1 MVNKSSILR
10 KSEIRIQLNMQ
21 SKISC
26 KDVIL
31 KKEKSSSIKATT
43 DKEKISMVAILLKER
58 FRKKTPKTPK
68 APKNNQFVNI

>member
-1 MVNKSSILR
+1 MVNKSSILE
-10 KSEIRIQLNMQ
+10 KVKYRIQLNMQ

-31 KKEKSSSIKATT
+31 KKEKNSCIKSTT

-58 FRKKTPKTPK
+58 FRIKTPK
-68 APKNNQFVNI
+68 KNRFVNI